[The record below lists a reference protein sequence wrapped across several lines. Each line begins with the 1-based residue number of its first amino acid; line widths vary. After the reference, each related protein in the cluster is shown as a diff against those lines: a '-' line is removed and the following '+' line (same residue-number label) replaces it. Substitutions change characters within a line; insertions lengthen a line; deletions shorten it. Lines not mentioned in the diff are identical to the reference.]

1 MPNRPGGGAW
11 LAVEAAAAGLAFGSL
26 LEWASTALVGSFR
39 PLDLADPYWRGV
51 PWLRTDTSGFAAF
64 IIAAVCLLSSE
75 YLRLRRR
82 RSAASAGAVPPT
94 ASAGAVPPAA
104 SAGAVPPAA
113 SARAVP
119 PPTARGGAVLLAMA
133 AAETVAVLATGLF
146 GYLSVNAVT
155 HPATQQIQ
163 ATHLLS
169 WPTEGTL
176 RVVALLLCI
185 VSFGTVRYLR
195 PRIVARR

>member
-1 MPNRPGGGAW
+1 MPDRPGGDAW
-11 LAVEAAAAGLAFGSL
+11 LAVEAATAGLAFGSL

-39 PLDLADPYWRGV
+39 PLDLADPYWRVV

-64 IIAAVCLLSSE
+64 IVAAVCLLSSE
-75 YLRLRRR
+75 HLRLRRR
-82 RSAASAGAVPPT
+82 RSAASAGAVPP
-94 ASAGAVPPAA
+94 
-104 SAGAVPPAA
+104 
-113 SARAVP
+113 
-119 PPTARGGAVLLAMA
+119 PTAPGGVLLAMA

-176 RVVALLLCI
+176 RVAALLLCI
-185 VSFGTVRYLR
+185 VSFGMVRYLR
-195 PRIVARR
+195 PRIAARC

>member
-1 MPNRPGGGAW
+1 MPDRPGGDGW
-11 LAVEAAAAGLAFGSL
+11 LTVEAAAAGLAFGSL

-64 IIAAVCLLSSE
+64 IVAAVCLLTSE

-82 RSAASAGAVPPT
+82 RPAASAGAVPPT
-94 ASAGAVPPAA
+94 ASAGAAPPTAPGAVPPVA
-104 SAGAVPPAA
+104 SAGAA
-113 SARAVP
+113 
-119 PPTARGGAVLLAMA
+119 PPTAPGGAVLLAMA

-146 GYLSVNAVT
+146 GYLSVNTVT
-155 HPATQQIQ
+155 HPATQQLQ

-176 RVVALLLCI
+176 RVAALLLCI
-185 VSFGTVRYLR
+185 VSFGMVRYLR
-195 PRIVARR
+195 PRIAAQR

>member
-1 MPNRPGGGAW
+1 MPDRPGGDAW
-11 LAVEAAAAGLAFGSL
+11 LAVEAATAGLAFGSL

-39 PLDLADPYWRGV
+39 PLDLADPYWRVV

-64 IIAAVCLLSSE
+64 IVAAVCLLSSE

-82 RSAASAGAVPPT
+82 RSAASAGAVPP
-94 ASAGAVPPAA
+94 AA
-104 SAGAVPPAA
+104 SAGAVPP
-113 SARAVP
+113 
-119 PPTARGGAVLLAMA
+119 PTAPGGAVLLAMA

-185 VSFGTVRYLR
+185 VSFGMVRYLR

>member
-1 MPNRPGGGAW
+1 MPDRPGGDGW
-11 LAVEAAAAGLAFGSL
+11 LTVEAAAAGLAFGSL

-64 IIAAVCLLSSE
+64 IVAAVCLLTSE

-82 RSAASAGAVPPT
+82 RPAASAGAVPPT
-94 ASAGAVPPAA
+94 ASAGAAPPTAPGAVPPVA
-104 SAGAVPPAA
+104 SAGAA
-113 SARAVP
+113 
-119 PPTARGGAVLLAMA
+119 PPTAPGRAVLLAMA

-146 GYLSVNAVT
+146 GYLSVNTVT
-155 HPATQQIQ
+155 HPATQQLQ

-176 RVVALLLCI
+176 RVAALLLCI
-185 VSFGTVRYLR
+185 VSFGMVRYLR
-195 PRIVARR
+195 PRIAAQR

>member
-1 MPNRPGGGAW
+1 
-11 LAVEAAAAGLAFGSL
+11 
-26 LEWASTALVGSFR
+26 
-39 PLDLADPYWRGV
+39 
-51 PWLRTDTSGFAAF
+51 
-64 IIAAVCLLSSE
+64 
-75 YLRLRRR
+75 
-82 RSAASAGAVPPT
+82 
-94 ASAGAVPPAA
+94 
-104 SAGAVPPAA
+104 
-113 SARAVP
+113 
-119 PPTARGGAVLLAMA
+119 MA

-185 VSFGTVRYLR
+185 VSFGMVRYLR
-195 PRIVARR
+195 PRIAARC

>member
-1 MPNRPGGGAW
+1 MPDRPAGGARDARDARGAW

-26 LEWASTALVGSFR
+26 LLWASTCLVGSFR
-39 PLDLADPYWRGV
+39 QQDLGDPYWREV

-64 IIAAVCLLSSE
+64 IVAAVCLLVSE

-82 RSAASAGAVPPT
+82 RGGPGGPGSPAAPAGAASPL
-94 ASAGAVPPAA
+94 AA
-104 SAGAVPPAA
+104 SGAA
-113 SARAVP
+113 
-119 PPTARGGAVLLAMA
+119 LLAMA
-133 AAETVAVLATGLF
+133 ASETVAVLATGLF

-155 HPATQQIQ
+155 HPATLQIH

-169 WPTEGTL
+169 WPTEGAL

-185 VSFGTVRYLR
+185 VSVGLFRYLR

>member
-1 MPNRPGGGAW
+1 MPDRPGGDGW

-64 IIAAVCLLSSE
+64 IVAAVCLLSSE
-75 YLRLRRR
+75 HLRLRRR
-82 RSAASAGAVPPT
+82 RSAASAGAVPP
-94 ASAGAVPPAA
+94 
-104 SAGAVPPAA
+104 
-113 SARAVP
+113 
-119 PPTARGGAVLLAMA
+119 PTAPGGVLLAMA

-185 VSFGTVRYLR
+185 VSFGMVRYLR
-195 PRIVARR
+195 PRIAARC

>member
-1 MPNRPGGGAW
+1 MPDRPGGGW
-11 LAVEAAAAGLAFGSL
+11 LAAEATAAGLAFGAL

-39 PLDLADPYWRGV
+39 PQDLPDPYWRGV

-64 IIAAVCLLSSE
+64 IIAAICLLTSE

-82 RSAASAGAVPPT
+82 RAAAAPS
-94 ASAGAVPPAA
+94 PAA
-104 SAGAVPPAA
+104 APGEVA
-113 SARAVP
+113 
-119 PPTARGGAVLLAMA
+119 LLAMA
-133 AAETVAVLATGLF
+133 ASETVAVLATGLF

-155 HPATQQIQ
+155 HHFTLQLQ

-176 RVVALLLCI
+176 RVAALLLCV
-185 VSFGTVRYLR
+185 VSFGLFRYLR
-195 PRIVARR
+195 PGIVAGRASPASSRPGQSR

>member
-1 MPNRPGGGAW
+1 MPDRPGGDGW
-11 LAVEAAAAGLAFGSL
+11 LAVEAATAGLAFGSL

-39 PLDLADPYWRGV
+39 PLDLADPYWRVV

-64 IIAAVCLLSSE
+64 IVAAVCLLSSE
-75 YLRLRRR
+75 HLRLRRR
-82 RSAASAGAVPPT
+82 RSAASAGAVPP
-94 ASAGAVPPAA
+94 
-104 SAGAVPPAA
+104 
-113 SARAVP
+113 
-119 PPTARGGAVLLAMA
+119 PTAPGGAVLLAMA

-185 VSFGTVRYLR
+185 VSFGMVRYLR
-195 PRIVARR
+195 PRIAARC

>member
-1 MPNRPGGGAW
+1 MPDRPGGGAW
-11 LAVEAAAAGLAFGSL
+11 LAVEAAAAGLAFGGL

-39 PLDLADPYWRGV
+39 PQDLADPYWRGV

-64 IIAAVCLLSSE
+64 IVAAICLLTSE

-82 RSAASAGAVPPT
+82 RAVAADETAPPHAGAPGEV
-94 ASAGAVPPAA
+94 A
-104 SAGAVPPAA
+104 
-113 SARAVP
+113 
-119 PPTARGGAVLLAMA
+119 LLAMA
-133 AAETVAVLATGLF
+133 ASETVAVLATGLF

-155 HPATQQIQ
+155 HHFTLQIQ

-176 RVVALLLCI
+176 RVVALLLCV
-185 VSFGTVRYLR
+185 VSFGLLRYLR
-195 PRIVARR
+195 PGIVAGRASPASSRPGQSR